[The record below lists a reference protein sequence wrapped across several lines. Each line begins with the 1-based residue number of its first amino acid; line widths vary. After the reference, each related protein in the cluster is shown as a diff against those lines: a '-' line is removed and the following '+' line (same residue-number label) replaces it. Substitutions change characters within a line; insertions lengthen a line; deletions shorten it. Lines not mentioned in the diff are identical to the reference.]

1 MCLCVPQVSSVSDH
15 VVLWFLLSPA
25 SVPDAQTQLT
35 KLTILEQLA
44 LQKEKIKGQ
53 PRETSDKERL
63 S

>member
-1 MCLCVPQVSSVSDH
+1 MSDH
-15 VVLWFLLSPA
+15 VALWFLLSPA
-25 SVPDAQTQLT
+25 SVPDAQAQLT

-53 PRETSDKERL
+53 PLETSNEERL

>member
-1 MCLCVPQVSSVSDH
+1 MRLCVPRVSSVRDH
-15 VVLWFLLSPA
+15 VELWFLLSPT
-25 SVPDAQTQLT
+25 SVPDAQAQLT

-53 PRETSDKERL
+53 PLETSDEARL